1 MSSADSVMRGAGFGL
16 NLIDRKDAKQR
27 QEKQDQRQEVYDA
40 RQEVQW
46 EQQDQQ
52 FEQNS
57 FLQARRLAAED
68 LELALKTG
76 DYGKYEQASRALGLS
91 PPAFTSD
98 RYQQHSQTLES
109 YRAGNIRQND
119 PAMIELFNDVI
130 GEDLKNRPNAKEGW
144 DYRIKTAVPSPDGQG
159 FQFLLEVTDENGQTW
174 EAPLTENATVGSGR
188 VQTVAPKQ
196 LLNRVK
202 SYLDIGSQLHS
213 SPESSS
219 AVDQMLRQI
228 QQNDIAPQQ
237 AEYMDQQRRGFGL
250 QPLNPQEPDSAQDV
264 WVREFEQHMG
274 RAPTE
279 QELGAQFGVSPAA
292 PSATMQKVQDY
303 MRATNS
309 DTIPTPVLNELFG
322 IDNIGQDDQTKWRYV
337 KEADGHNYWIDGPQ
351 AGQRAVPGAGAKPP
365 SGSGGG
371 EADLSYK
378 REIDQRIFELQGIQ
392 EDEVG
397 MLITAFPAENRQ
409 IQNALSSLAQQYS
422 QGGNFAADADAI
434 SRATRGMP
442 LTVEAALQQV
452 AQQMG
457 VDMEENPEPTPEMM
471 EAVQLMIDRNIKR
484 VESTLAAEAE
494 RQNGAQAGPGITA
507 NTGGTDLF
515 Y

>member
-1 MSSADSVMRGAGFGL
+1 MSSVDAAIRGANFGL
-16 NLIDRKDAKQR
+16 GLIDRKDAKQR
-27 QEKQDQRQEVYDA
+27 QAKQEERQEVYDA

-46 EQQDQQ
+46 EQQDKQ
-52 FEQNS
+52 FEQNN
-57 FLQARRLAAED
+57 FLHARRLAAED

-76 DYGKYEQASRALGLS
+76 DYGKYEQASRALGLN

-130 GEDLKNRPNAKEGW
+130 GEDLKNRPNAKDGW

-174 EAPLTENATVGSGR
+174 EAPLTEDATVGSGR

-202 SYLDIGSQLHS
+202 SYLDIGAQLHS

-250 QPLNPQEPDSAQDV
+250 QPLNPQEPDSAQDI
-264 WVREFEQHMG
+264 WVREFEEHMG

-279 QELGAQFGVSPAA
+279 QEVGAQFGIQPAPISP
-292 PSATMQKVQDY
+292 TMQKVRDY
-303 MRATNS
+303 MQATNS

-322 IDNIGQDDQTKWRYV
+322 VENVGQDPQSKWRYV

-351 AGQRAVPGAGAKPP
+351 AGERAVPGAGAKPP
-365 SGSGGG
+365 SNSGGG
-371 EADLSYK
+371 AADLSYK

-397 MLITAFPAENRQ
+397 MLITDFPAENRQ
-409 IQNALSSLAQQYS
+409 IQNALSSLAQEYS
-422 QGGNFAADADAI
+422 QGNNFAADADAI

-484 VESTLAAEAE
+484 VEATLAAEAE
-494 RQNGAQAGPGITA
+494 SQPGAPASAGV
-507 NTGGTDLF
+507 TGGASGNDLF

>member
-1 MSSADSVMRGAGFGL
+1 MSSTDAAIRGANLGL
-16 NLIDRKDAKQR
+16 NLIGHRDARDQR
-27 QEKQDQRQEVYDA
+27 EEQQERQEVYDA

-52 FEQNS
+52 FEQSN

-76 DYGKYEQASRALGLS
+76 DYGKYEEASRALGLS

-109 YRAGNIRQND
+109 YRSGNIRQND
-119 PAMIELFNDVI
+119 PAMIEMFNDVI

-159 FQFLLEVTDENGQTW
+159 FQFLLEVTDETGKTW
-174 EAPLTENATVGSGR
+174 EAPLTEDATVGNGR
-188 VQTVAPKQ
+188 VKTVAPKQ

-202 SYLDIGSQLHS
+202 SYLDIGGQLHS
-213 SPESSS
+213 NPESS
-219 AVDQMLRQI
+219 AAIDQMLSQI
-228 QQNDIAPQQ
+228 QQNDVAPQQ

-264 WVREFEQHMG
+264 WAREFEQHMG

-279 QELGAQFGVSPAA
+279 QEIGAQFGIQPSPIS
-292 PSATMQKVQDY
+292 PTMQKVRDY
-303 MRATNS
+303 MQATNS

-322 IDNIGQDDQTKWRYV
+322 VENVGQDPQSKWRYV

-351 AGQRAVPGAGAKPP
+351 AGERAVPGAGAKPP
-365 SGSGGG
+365 SGNDGNLPY
-371 EADLSYK
+371 DKQLDK
-378 REIDQRIFELQGIQ
+378 RIFELQGIQ

-397 MLITAFPAENRQ
+397 MLITDYPAENRQ
-409 IQNALSSLAQQYS
+409 IQNALSALALKYGS
-422 QGGNFAADADAI
+422 GSNFAADADAI
-434 SRATRGMP
+434 SRATREGNMP
-442 LTVEAALQQV
+442 LTIEKALDEVAAAQGIDLELNPEQVEALMPA
-452 AQQMG
+452 A
-457 VDMEENPEPTPEMM
+457 
-471 EAVQLMIDRNIKR
+471 QLMIDRNIKQI
-484 VESTLAAEAE
+484 EATLAAEAE
-494 RQNGAQAGPGITA
+494 SRNGAQTAPGITGD
-507 NTGGTDLF
+507 TGGTDLF